1 MTTLEIILIIVVVAL
16 AAALL
21 ATLAARRRDRRVV
34 HSREAAVADQR
45 QRVTEATVRAERSE
59 AEKHHA
65 RADTTEALARERA
78 ARERTEAE
86 LHEARLQVAALE
98 QSRDLQEQEAGDTP
112 RRSIFR
118 RTSSE
123 VDPHDAER
131 ERSGSPRGG

>member
-1 MTTLEIILIIVVVAL
+1 MTTVEIILALVVVAL

-21 ATLAARRRDRRVV
+21 ATEAARRRDRRQQI
-34 HSREAAVADQR
+34 A
-45 QRVTEATVRAERSE
+45 EATARAERFE
-59 AEKHHA
+59 TEKHHA

-78 ARERTEAE
+78 TRERAQAD

-98 QSRDLQEQEAGDTP
+98 QSRDLMEQEAGDTP

-118 RTSSE
+118 STSSE

-131 ERSGSPRGG
+131 ERSGSPRGS